1 MKPAMYLFI
10 NRGLG
15 MSPGK
20 IAAQAGHAAVEATL
34 LSHPDLAPP
43 AQEHVRRERLPLWRA
58 WREGLH
64 YAKYVMEARDTEHI
78 LLIDR
83 YLNARGFR
91 THLVIDEGH
100 TEVPPMSATAL
111 GVALVDKD
119 DPHTRATFSSF
130 KLYKDERPQD
140 PPKPEGLSFR
150 FTAPNFVWGGSKT
163 PIDLDSASGERRSRR
178 LSGYPAGPKSP
189 DEINGPTA

>member
-1 MKPAMYLFI
+1 MKPAMYIFI

-20 IAAQAGHAAVEATL
+20 IGAQAGHAAAEATL
-34 LSHPDLAPP
+34 LSAPYEP
-43 AQEHVRRERLPLWRA
+43 NSSYRPERKPLWNA

-83 YLNARGFR
+83 YLNERGFR

-100 TEVPPMSATAL
+100 TEVPSMSATAL

-119 DPHTRATFSSF
+119 DPHTSATFSSF
-130 KLYKDERPQD
+130 KLYRDEE
-140 PPKPEGLSFR
+140 PKPCGPEH
-150 FTAPNFVWGGSKT
+150 APTTLWGY
-163 PIDLDSASGERRSRR
+163 PITFSANVGGERVVLTPALRFRGGKLAVS
-178 LSGYPAGPKSP
+178 LSHTLDIISDHQLGR
-189 DEINGPTA
+189 